1 MWKNFDKGLKPLVNH
16 IKMRTLIRE
25 TLQVILLALVIF
37 FAIHFMIQNF
47 RIDGTSMEPNV
58 HNGEYVIVNKT
69 AYWFGHN
76 PQRGDVVIFQA
87 PDQPQNDRVKRVIG
101 LPGETVEVTGDGT
114 VYITDINGNR
124 SKLEEPY
131 LPTHHSGT
139 SYGPKT
145 VPEGEYFVMGDNRSV
160 SYDSREGGPVP
171 RSNIIGKAW
180 LIIWPLRDWGW
191 APNRSIVMAAATP

>member
-1 MWKNFDKGLKPLVNH
+1 
-16 IKMRTLIRE
+16 MRTLIRE

-69 AYWFGHN
+69 AYWFGHD
-76 PQRGDVVIFQA
+76 PQRGDVVVFQA

-101 LPGETVEVTGDGT
+101 LPGETVEVRSDGT
-114 VYITDINGNR
+114 VYVNGQQ
-124 SKLEEPY
+124 LEEPY
-131 LPTHHSGT
+131 LPSHHSGT
-139 SYGPKT
+139 SGTWT
-145 VPEGEYFVMGDNRSV
+145 VPEDEYFVMGDNRSV

-180 LIIWPLRDWGW
+180 LIIWPLHDWGW
-191 APNRSIVMAAATP
+191 APNRTIIMAAATP

>member
-1 MWKNFDKGLKPLVNH
+1 LRSLDKGLKPLVYH

-76 PQRGDVVIFQA
+76 PQRGDVVVFQA

-101 LPGETVEVTGDGT
+101 LPGETVEVRSDGT
-114 VYITDINGNR
+114 VYVNGQQ
-124 SKLEEPY
+124 LEEPY
-131 LPTHHSGT
+131 LPSHHSGT
-139 SYGPKT
+139 SGTWT
-145 VPEGEYFVMGDNRSV
+145 VPEDEYFVMGDNRSV

-180 LIIWPLRDWGW
+180 LIIWPLHDWGW

>member
-1 MWKNFDKGLKPLVNH
+1 
-16 IKMRTLIRE
+16 MRTLIRE

-76 PQRGDVVIFQA
+76 PQRGDVVVFQA

-101 LPGETVEVTGDGT
+101 LPGETVEVISDGT
-114 VYITDINGNR
+114 VYVNGQQ
-124 SKLEEPY
+124 LEEPY
-131 LPTHHSGT
+131 LPSHHSGT
-139 SYGPKT
+139 SGTWT
-145 VPEGEYFVMGDNRSV
+145 VPEDEYFVMGDNRSV

-180 LIIWPLRDWGW
+180 LIIWPLHDWGW

>member
-1 MWKNFDKGLKPLVNH
+1 MRSLDKGLKPLVYH

-76 PQRGDVVIFQA
+76 PQRGDVVVFQA

-101 LPGETVEVTGDGT
+101 LPGETVEVRSDGT
-114 VYITDINGNR
+114 VYVNGQQ
-124 SKLEEPY
+124 LEEPY
-131 LPTHHSGT
+131 LPSHHSGT
-139 SYGPKT
+139 SGTWT
-145 VPEGEYFVMGDNRSV
+145 VPEDEYFVMGDNRSV

-180 LIIWPLRDWGW
+180 LIIWPLHDWGW
-191 APNRSIVMAAATP
+191 APNCSIVMAAATP

>member
-1 MWKNFDKGLKPLVNH
+1 MSNH
-16 IKMRTLIRE
+16 KISMRTLVRE

-37 FAIHFMIQNF
+37 FSIHFMIQNF
-47 RIDGTSMEPNV
+47 RIDGTSMEPNL
-58 HNGEYVIVNKT
+58 HNSEYVIVNKT

-76 PQRGDVVIFQA
+76 PQRGDVIVFQA

-101 LPGETVEVTGDGT
+101 LPGETVEVTPDGT

-124 SKLEEPY
+124 SILEEPY
-131 LPTHHSGT
+131 VATHHSGT
-139 SYGPKT
+139 SGTWT

-171 RSNIIGKAW
+171 RNKIIGKAW
-180 LIIWPLRDWGW
+180 LIVWPLHDWGW
-191 APNRSIVMAAATP
+191 APNRSIVMAADTLTS

>member
-1 MWKNFDKGLKPLVNH
+1 MWKSLDKGLKPLVNH

-47 RIDGTSMEPNV
+47 RIDGTSMEPNI

-76 PQRGDVVIFQA
+76 PHRGDVIIFNA

-101 LPGETVEVTGDGT
+101 LPGDKVEVRGDGT
-114 VYITDINGNR
+114 VYVNGQQ
-124 SKLEEPY
+124 LEEPY
-131 LPTHHSGT
+131 LPPHHSGT
-139 SYGPKT
+139 SGTWT
-145 VPEGEYFVMGDNRSV
+145 VPEDQYFVMGDNRSA
-160 SYDSREGGPVP
+160 SLDSRAKGPVP
-171 RSNIIGKAW
+171 RNKIIGKAW
-180 LIIWPLRDWGW
+180 LIIWPLHDWGW
-191 APNRSIVMAAATP
+191 APNRSIVMTAATP

>member
-1 MWKNFDKGLKPLVNH
+1 MWKSFDKGLKPLVNH

-76 PQRGDVVIFQA
+76 PQRGDVVVFQA

-114 VYITDINGNR
+114 VYITDIDGNR
-124 SKLEEPY
+124 FKLEEPY
-131 LPTHHSGT
+131 LPSHHSGT
-139 SYGPKT
+139 SGT
-145 VPEGEYFVMGDNRSV
+145 WTMPEDEYFVMGDNRSV

>member
-1 MWKNFDKGLKPLVNH
+1 MLRSFNKGLKPLVYH

-76 PQRGDVVIFQA
+76 PQRGDVVVFQA

-101 LPGETVEVTGDGT
+101 LPGETVEVRSDGT
-114 VYITDINGNR
+114 VYVNGQQ
-124 SKLEEPY
+124 LEEPY
-131 LPTHHSGT
+131 LPSHHSGT
-139 SYGPKT
+139 SGTWT
-145 VPEGEYFVMGDNRSV
+145 VPEDEYFVMGDNRSV

-180 LIIWPLRDWGW
+180 LIIWPLHDWGW

>member
-1 MWKNFDKGLKPLVNH
+1 MWKSLDKGLKPLVNH

-47 RIDGTSMEPNV
+47 RIDGTSMEPNI

-76 PQRGDVVIFQA
+76 PQRGDVIIFNA

-101 LPGETVEVTGDGT
+101 LPGDVVEVRGDGT
-114 VYITDINGNR
+114 VYVNGQQ
-124 SKLEEPY
+124 LEEPY
-131 LPTHHSGT
+131 LPPHHSGT
-139 SYGPKT
+139 SGTWT
-145 VPEGEYFVMGDNRSV
+145 VPEDQYFVMGDNRSA
-160 SYDSREGGPVP
+160 SLDSRAKGPVP
-171 RSNIIGKAW
+171 RNKIIGKAW
-180 LIIWPLRDWGW
+180 LIIWPLHDWGW
-191 APNRSIVMAAATP
+191 APNRSIVMTAATP

>member
-1 MWKNFDKGLKPLVNH
+1 LRSFDKGPKPLVYH

-47 RIDGTSMEPNV
+47 RIDGTSMEPNL

-76 PQRGDVVIFQA
+76 PQRGDVIVFQA

-101 LPGETVEVTGDGT
+101 LPGDIVEVRSDGT
-114 VYITDINGNR
+114 VYVNGQQ
-124 SKLEEPY
+124 LEEPY
-131 LPTHHSGT
+131 LPSHHSGT
-139 SYGPKT
+139 SGTWT
-145 VPEGEYFVMGDNRSV
+145 VPEDEYFVMGDNRSV

-171 RSNIIGKAW
+171 RNKIIGKAW
-180 LIIWPLRDWGW
+180 LIIWPLHDWGW
-191 APNRSIVMAAATP
+191 APNRSIAIAAATP

>member
-1 MWKNFDKGLKPLVNH
+1 
-16 IKMRTLIRE
+16 MRTLIRE

-47 RIDGTSMEPNV
+47 RIDGTSMEPNI

-76 PQRGDVVIFQA
+76 PQRGDVIIFNA

-101 LPGETVEVTGDGT
+101 LPGDVVEVRGDGT
-114 VYITDINGNR
+114 VYVNGQQ
-124 SKLEEPY
+124 LEEPY
-131 LPTHHSGT
+131 LPPHHSGT
-139 SYGPKT
+139 SGTWT
-145 VPEGEYFVMGDNRSV
+145 VPEDEYFVMGDNRSV

-180 LIIWPLRDWGW
+180 LIIWPLHDWGW

>member
-1 MWKNFDKGLKPLVNH
+1 MWKSLDKGLKPLVNH

-76 PQRGDVVIFQA
+76 PQRGDVIIFNA

-101 LPGETVEVTGDGT
+101 LPGDVVEVRGDGT
-114 VYITDINGNR
+114 VYVNGQQ
-124 SKLEEPY
+124 LEEPY
-131 LPTHHSGT
+131 LPPHHSGT
-139 SYGPKT
+139 SGTWT
-145 VPEGEYFVMGDNRSV
+145 VPEDQYFVMGDNRSA
-160 SYDSREGGPVP
+160 SLDSRAKGPVP
-171 RSNIIGKAW
+171 RNKIIGKAW
-180 LIIWPLRDWGW
+180 LIIWPLHDWGW
-191 APNRSIVMAAATP
+191 APNRSIVMTAATP

>member
-1 MWKNFDKGLKPLVNH
+1 MWKSFDKGLKPLVYH

-76 PQRGDVVIFQA
+76 PQRGDVVVFQA

-101 LPGETVEVTGDGT
+101 LPGETVEVRSDGT
-114 VYITDINGNR
+114 VYVNGQQ
-124 SKLEEPY
+124 LEEPY
-131 LPTHHSGT
+131 LPSHHSGT
-139 SYGPKT
+139 SGTWT
-145 VPEGEYFVMGDNRSV
+145 VPEDEYFVMGDNRSV

-180 LIIWPLRDWGW
+180 LIIWPLHDWGW

>member
-1 MWKNFDKGLKPLVNH
+1 
-16 IKMRTLIRE
+16 MRTLIRE

-69 AYWFGHN
+69 AYWFGHD
-76 PQRGDVVIFQA
+76 PHRGDVVVFQA

-114 VYITDINGNR
+114 VYITNIDGIR

-131 LPTHHSGT
+131 LPSHHSGT
-139 SYGPKT
+139 SGTWT
-145 VPEGEYFVMGDNRSV
+145 VPEDEYFVMGDNRSV
-160 SYDSREGGPVP
+160 SYDSREVGPVP
-171 RSNIIGKAW
+171 RDKIIGKAW
-180 LIIWPLRDWGW
+180 LIVWPIRDWGF
-191 APNRSIVMAAATP
+191 APNQSLELAAASP

>member
-1 MWKNFDKGLKPLVNH
+1 
-16 IKMRTLIRE
+16 MRTLIRE

-47 RIDGTSMEPNV
+47 RIDGTSMEPNI

-76 PQRGDVVIFQA
+76 PQRGDVIIFNA

-101 LPGETVEVTGDGT
+101 LPGETVEVTGDGS
-114 VYITDINGNR
+114 VYINGQQ
-124 SKLEEPY
+124 LEEPY

-139 SYGPKT
+139 SGTWT
-145 VPEGEYFVMGDNRSV
+145 VPEDQYFVMGDNRSA
-160 SYDSREGGPVP
+160 SLDSRAKGPVP
-171 RSNIIGKAW
+171 RNRIIGKAW
-180 LIIWPLRDWGW
+180 LIIWPLHDWGW
-191 APNRSIVMAAATP
+191 APNRSIVMTAATP

>member
-1 MWKNFDKGLKPLVNH
+1 
-16 IKMRTLIRE
+16 MRTLIRE

-76 PQRGDVVIFQA
+76 PSRGDVIIFQV
-87 PDQPQNDRVKRVIG
+87 PDQPDRIKRVIG
-101 LPGETVEVTGDGT
+101 LPGETVEMKPDGT
-114 VYITDINGNR
+114 VYINGQQ
-124 SKLEEPY
+124 LEEPY
-131 LPTHHSGT
+131 LPSHHSGT
-139 SYGPKT
+139 SGIWT
-145 VPEGEYFVMGDNRSV
+145 VPENEYFVMGDNRSV
-160 SYDSREGGPVP
+160 SYDSREGGPVQ

-180 LIIWPLRDWGW
+180 LIIWPLHDWGW
-191 APNRSIVMAAATP
+191 APNRTIVMAAATP

>member
-1 MWKNFDKGLKPLVNH
+1 LRSLDKGLKPLVNH

-76 PQRGDVVIFQA
+76 PQRGDVVVFQA
-87 PDQPQNDRVKRVIG
+87 PDHPQNDRVKRVIG
-101 LPGETVEVTGDGT
+101 LPGDKVEVRSDGT
-114 VYITDINGNR
+114 VYVNGQQ
-124 SKLEEPY
+124 LEEPY
-131 LPTHHSGT
+131 LPPHHSGT
-139 SYGPKT
+139 SGTWT
-145 VPEGEYFVMGDNRSV
+145 VPEDEYFVMGDNRSV

-180 LIIWPLRDWGW
+180 LIIWPLHDWGW

>member
-1 MWKNFDKGLKPLVNH
+1 
-16 IKMRTLIRE
+16 MRTLIRE

-76 PQRGDVVIFQA
+76 PQRGDVVVFQA

-101 LPGETVEVTGDGT
+101 LPGETVEVTPDGT

-131 LPTHHSGT
+131 LPTHHSGA
-139 SYGPKT
+139 SYDPKI

-160 SYDSREGGPVP
+160 SYDSRNGGPVP

-180 LIIWPLRDWGW
+180 LIIWPIHDWGW

>member
-1 MWKNFDKGLKPLVNH
+1 MWKSFDKGLKPLVNH

-76 PQRGDVVIFQA
+76 PQRGDVIIFNA

-101 LPGETVEVTGDGT
+101 LPGDKVEVRGDGT
-114 VYITDINGNR
+114 VYVNGQQ
-124 SKLEEPY
+124 LEEPY
-131 LPTHHSGT
+131 LPPHHSGT
-139 SYGPKT
+139 SGTWT
-145 VPEGEYFVMGDNRSV
+145 VPEDQYFVMGDNRSA
-160 SYDSREGGPVP
+160 SLDSRAKGPVP
-171 RSNIIGKAW
+171 RNKIIGKAW
-180 LIIWPLRDWGW
+180 LIIWPLHDWGW
-191 APNRSIVMAAATP
+191 APNRSIVMTAATP

>member
-1 MWKNFDKGLKPLVNH
+1 
-16 IKMRTLIRE
+16 MRTLIRE

-76 PQRGDVVIFQA
+76 PQRGDVVVFQA

-101 LPGETVEVTGDGT
+101 LPGETVEVRSDGT
-114 VYITDINGNR
+114 IYVNGQQ
-124 SKLEEPY
+124 LEEPY
-131 LPTHHSGT
+131 LPPHHSGT
-139 SYGPKT
+139 SGTWT
-145 VPEGEYFVMGDNRSV
+145 VPEDEYFVMGDNRSV
-160 SYDSREGGPVP
+160 SYDSRNGGPVP

-180 LIIWPLRDWGW
+180 LIIWPLHDWGW